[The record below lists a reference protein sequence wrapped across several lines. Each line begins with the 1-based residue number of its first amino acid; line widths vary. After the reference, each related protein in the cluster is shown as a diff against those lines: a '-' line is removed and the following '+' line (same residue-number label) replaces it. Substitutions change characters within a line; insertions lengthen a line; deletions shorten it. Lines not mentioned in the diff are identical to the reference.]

1 MELGNFVITL
11 IFSNITWQPPIERV
25 LLYPPSEKVQEN
37 IVLWLV
43 KVILDKS
50 ILIIIS
56 VQNMQ
61 VRCGELSDKQLLYRK
76 WEWLRNIS
84 MILELDDMK
93 IHVYIVKIFTADLSR
108 CDMFWLKTW
117 KISVYSKPAERWS
130 IIGKLFFELIFLID
144 WIS

>member
-1 MELGNFVITL
+1 MT
-11 IFSNITWQPPIERV
+11 TPPSRGV

-61 VRCGELSDKQLLYRK
+61 VRCGELNDKQLLYRK

-84 MILELDDMK
+84 MILELEDMK
-93 IHVYIVKIFTADLSR
+93 IHVYILKIFTADLSR
-108 CDMFWLKTW
+108 CDMF
-117 KISVYSKPAERWS
+117 
-130 IIGKLFFELIFLID
+130 
-144 WIS
+144 